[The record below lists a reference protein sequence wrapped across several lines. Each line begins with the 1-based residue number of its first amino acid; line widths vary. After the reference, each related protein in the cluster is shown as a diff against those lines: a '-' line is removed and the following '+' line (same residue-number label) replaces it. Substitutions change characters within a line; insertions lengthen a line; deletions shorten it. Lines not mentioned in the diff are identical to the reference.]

1 MFHHTINII
10 NVTCSTSTYQGV
22 YLGGEQ
28 FDRRK
33 RTYLHIAQKWNG
45 HMSLYGW
52 QDMATVGI
60 VDFYLDAIVVA
71 CGIGIMKHP

>member
-1 MFHHTINII
+1 MFHHIINII
-10 NVTCSTSTYQGV
+10 NVTCCTSANQCV
-22 YLGGEQ
+22 YFGGEQ